1 MLDRSGRNP
10 HKAAMFRKYVP
21 LLLALT
27 ALPALAQEQ
36 GIETADRRLA
46 QVAERLQAANVGL
59 CRQHMPL
66 TGLIVFSADQY
77 GSPDPVRFADG
88 PVAVAQVLPGSPAHA
103 AGIRANDAII
113 TVDGVAAAEQ
123 KPDDS
128 YSLRDTTFDL
138 LAAHAP
144 GAPLVLVLRRQGQAI
159 TASITPPPGCR
170 ALVEVVTGRDDIARS
185 DGRVIQISWRRVAQW
200 NDDELAV
207 IVAHELAHSVLEHRR
222 RLAAAGVDG
231 GLLGEFGRNR
241 RLRRLVEEQ
250 ADVLSVHL
258 LANAGYNPQIA
269 PQFWRSETG
278 AQLDA
283 GILRSGAYAAP
294 RQRAALMEAEIA
306 AQLAAANLPSRA
318 EHLLAARDV
327 PFPPN

>member
-1 MLDRSGRNP
+1 MVRRL
-10 HKAAMFRKYVP
+10 AP
-21 LLLALT
+21 LLLMLA
-27 ALPALAQEQ
+27 ALPAGLALAQEQ
-36 GIETADRRLA
+36 SIDLADRRLA

-77 GSPDPVRFADG
+77 GQPDPVRFADG

-103 AGIRANDAII
+103 AGVQANDAIVTI
-113 TVDGVAAAEQ
+113 DGVAVTEQ
-123 KPDDS
+123 GPEEG
-128 YSLRDTTFDL
+128 YTLRDTTFAL
-138 LAAHAP
+138 LAAHGP
-144 GAPLVLVLRRQGQAI
+144 GHPLALGLRRQGQAV
-159 TASITPPPGCR
+159 TATFTPPPGCR

-200 NDDELAV
+200 TDDELAV

-222 RLAAAGVDG
+222 RLAAAGVEG

-241 RLRRLVEEQ
+241 RLRRQVEED

-258 LANAGYNPQIA
+258 LANAGYDPQIA
-269 PQFWRSETG
+269 PRFWRSDTG
-278 AQLDA
+278 ARLDS

-294 RQRAALMEAEIA
+294 SQRAAKMEAEITA
-306 AQLAAANLPSRA
+306 HLLAAPLPSRA
-318 EHLLAARDV
+318 EHLLAGRDV
-327 PFPPN
+327 PYPRN